1 MDEYFKK
8 IMLQCRV
15 YVKKHYRPGESSE
28 IDMEDIAS
36 EMILLIWQSYRNKN
50 GLGQVIEKQHM
61 PPEWQIR
68 LLFKNAL
75 RNLGCLDKD
84 KEEVNPNNG
93 NGKAIYDED
102 GEIVDFWVPVTDE
115 EPELPI
121 DESEKEQWLAEIRR
135 LQKVGYQDKEIIRM
149 LQPVVQRVK
158 NSNGSGMTAGS
169 TKKPEQGGLF

>member
-1 MDEYFKK
+1 MNEYFKK

-15 YVKKHYRPGESSE
+15 YVKKHYRTGESSE
-28 IDMEDIAS
+28 LEMEDIAS
-36 EMILLIWQSYRNKN
+36 EMILLIWQSCVNGN
-50 GLGQVIEKQHM
+50 GLSRVLDEGHM
-61 PPEWQIR
+61 LPEWQLR
-68 LLFKNAL
+68 LIFLNAL
-75 RNLGCLDKD
+75 RNLKIPEPQPHLHPP
-84 KEEVNPNNG
+84 NPGGVVKN
-93 NGKAIYDED
+93 ED

-135 LQKVGYQDKEIIRM
+135 LQKIGYQDKEIIRM